1 MNIYKSRVERVTVE
15 MEKCGLGQLMVTDP
29 VSICYLTGI
38 EIHPFERFWAFLIRT
53 WSENI
58 LFANQLFALGDTG
71 YETVT
76 MTDSDEIAKIV
87 SPHIA
92 PGKLGIDKTMQARL
106 LLPLIQDCP
115 DTKFVLGADCVDNV
129 RAIKDKTEQEL
140 MRKASKINDDCM
152 EELIN
157 FIHEGATEKE
167 CASYLVDLYKAHGAD
182 DVSFNPIISFGA
194 NAADPHHSPDD
205 TVLKNG
211 DCIVMDIGCKKD
223 GYCSDMTRT
232 CFWKKADQKYVD
244 IYDIVLRANQMS
256 EDMIREGIP
265 LCEID
270 ATARNHISAA
280 GYGQF
285 FTHRLGH
292 FIGIEEHEKGDVS
305 SANSENAKAGM
316 IFSIEPG
323 VYLPNEF
330 GVRIEDL
337 VIVTEDG
344 CEVLNKVDKNIRIL
358 GI

>member
-1 MNIYKSRVERVTVE
+1 MNIYKNRIERVKKE
-15 MEKCGLGQLMVTDP
+15 MEKCGLGQLMLTDP
-29 VSICYLTGI
+29 VGIRYLTGLDV
-38 EIHPFERFWAFLIRT
+38 HPFERFWAFLVRT

-58 LFANQLFALGDTG
+58 VFANQLFAIGDTG
-71 YETVT
+71 FETVT
-76 MTDSDEIAKIV
+76 MTDSDDVARIV

-92 PGKLGIDKTMQARL
+92 PGRLGVDKTMQARF
-106 LLPLIQDCP
+106 LLPLMEDCS
-115 DTKFVLGADCVDNV
+115 DTQFILGTDCVDNV
-129 RAIKDKTEQEL
+129 RAVKDEKEQEL

-152 EELIN
+152 EDLIA
-157 FIHEGATEKE
+157 FIHEGVTEEE
-167 CASYLVDLYKAHGAD
+167 CASYLTDLYKSHGAD
-182 DVSFNPIISFGA
+182 GVSFNPIISFGA
-194 NAADPHHSPDD
+194 NAADPHHSPDS
-205 TVLKNG
+205 TVLKDG

-232 CFWKKADQKYVD
+232 CFWKKADPKYVE
-244 IYDIVLRANQMS
+244 IYETVRQANEVAEGIV
-256 EDMIREGIP
+256 REGVP

-270 ATARNHISAA
+270 ASARDHIAAA

-305 SANSENAKAGM
+305 SVNSEAAKAGM